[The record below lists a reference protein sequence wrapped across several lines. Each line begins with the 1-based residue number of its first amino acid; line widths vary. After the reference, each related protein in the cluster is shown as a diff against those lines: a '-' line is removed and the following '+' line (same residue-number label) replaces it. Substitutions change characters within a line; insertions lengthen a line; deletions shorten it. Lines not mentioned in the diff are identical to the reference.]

1 MKRLN
6 LLLAAILFVAVSAF
20 GATDYGLTV
29 GGVDVTSDNC
39 SNITGEHIEKH
50 SSATDDEYYIKYDPA
65 TKTLT
70 FKNILI
76 ERTGSYNRAI
86 LNEDVDGLKI
96 VFLGKNELSA
106 EDSSPVRL
114 NNNTTITVPE
124 GGKLRVGGGDEDGI
138 TVGNGKTLIFDNVYD
153 CSVSASNSNGIEGA
167 TGKEN
172 LIVRNNSCVRAGGY
186 VENHNGVYDFASLT
200 VSDSYFDVV
209 GYAYAIEKLGSFTHK
224 GAYPIVVGTGYN
236 ASAKRFGAYWAQI
249 AVGVCRNDETVF
261 PDANFR
267 QTLYEFAKNPSSGIV
282 EGFPYNY
289 YTYPVGAYTGYIK
302 DWKKMDLAGK
312 SIANLKGIEHF
323 YNLQTLIC
331 NDNQLTSVDLTKNV
345 NLSTLN
351 LSNNSLSTIDLSK
364 NKELNTLSLRNNKLE
379 SLDVTNNVNL
389 QSLHVNNNF
398 LTGIN
403 IAANWMLKY
412 LDINDNKLNTLDLSY
427 VESLIEVNC
436 QNNKLTEISVGDIER
451 LNCSNNN
458 LTGLKFDAYSG
469 VKFKYLNC
477 SDNAINGANVQQF
490 VDKLPTPSASN
501 NAELVF
507 KSSSDTEQNSM
518 SQEQALTVMGKNWT
532 LKRTNGNIY
541 LGEQSTS
548 IESIETD
555 AGNGNAPRYNLMG
568 QPVDKN
574 YRGVVIQNGK
584 KTLIK

>member
-1 MKRLN
+1 MKKLYTFF
-6 LLLAAILFVAVSAF
+6 AIFTLTAVSAF

-50 SSATDDEYYIKYDPA
+50 SSATDDESYIKYDPA

-186 VENHNGVYDFASLT
+186 GENHNGVYDFASLT
-200 VSDSYFDVV
+200 VSDSYFNVV
-209 GYAYAIEKLGSFTHK
+209 GYAYAIEKLGSFTHE
-224 GAYPIVVGTGYN
+224 GAYPIVMGSVYN
-236 ASAKRFGAYWAQI
+236 ASAKRFGAFQAQI
-249 AVGVCRNDETVF
+249 AVGVCRTDETVF

-267 QTLYEFAKNPSSGIV
+267 QALYEFAKNPSSGIV
-282 EGFPYNY
+282 EGLPYNY

-302 DWKKMDLAGK
+302 EWKKMDLAGK

-364 NKELNTLSLRNNKLE
+364 NKELNTLALRNNKLE
-379 SLDVTNNVNL
+379 SLDIINNS
-389 QSLHVNNNF
+389 SLEYLYANNNL

-436 QNNKLTEISVGDIER
+436 QNNKLTEISVGNIAR

-469 VKFKYLNC
+469 ANFKYLNC

-532 LKRTNGNIY
+532 LKHTNGNVY
-541 LGEQSTS
+541 LGEAGVEG
-548 IESIETD
+548 IEVDPID
-555 AGNGNAPRYNLMG
+555 DNAPRYNLNG
-568 QPVDKN
+568 QPVDDN
-574 YRGVVIQNGK
+574 YRGIVIQNGK
-584 KTLIK
+584 KVLIK

>member
-1 MKRLN
+1 MKRQN
-6 LLLAAILFVAVSAF
+6 LLLAAILFAAVSAF

-186 VENHNGVYDFASLT
+186 GENHNGVYDFASLT

-282 EGFPYNY
+282 DGFPYNY

-389 QSLHVNNNF
+389 QSLHVNNNL
-398 LTGIN
+398 LTEIN
-403 IAANWMLKY
+403 LAANWMLKY

-427 VESLIEVNC
+427 AKYLEVNC

>member
-1 MKRLN
+1 MKRQN
-6 LLLAAILFVAVSAF
+6 LLLAAILFAAVSAF

-124 GGKLRVGGGDEDGI
+124 GGELDVFGGDEDGI

-186 VENHNGVYDFASLT
+186 GENHNGVYDFASLT

-209 GYAYAIEKLGSFTHK
+209 GYAYAIEKLGSFTHE

-249 AVGVCRNDETVF
+249 AVGVCRTDETVF

-267 QTLYEFAKNPSSGIV
+267 QALFDYAKNPSSGIV

-389 QSLHVNNNF
+389 QSLHVNNNL
-398 LTGIN
+398 LTEIN
-403 IAANWMLKY
+403 LAANWMLKY

-427 VESLIEVNC
+427 AEYLEVNC
-436 QNNKLTEISVGDIER
+436 QNNKLTEISVGNIAR

>member
-1 MKRLN
+1 MKRQN
-6 LLLAAILFVAVSAF
+6 LLLAAILFAAVSAF

-186 VENHNGVYDFASLT
+186 GENHNGVYDFASLT

-389 QSLHVNNNF
+389 QSLHVNNNL
-398 LTGIN
+398 LTEIN
-403 IAANWMLKY
+403 LAANWMLEY

-427 VESLIEVNC
+427 AKYLEVNC

>member
-1 MKRLN
+1 MKRQN
-6 LLLAAILFVAVSAF
+6 LLLAAILFAAVSAF

-50 SSATDDEYYIKYDPA
+50 SSATDDEYYIKYDPS

-96 VFLGKNELSA
+96 VFLGTNKLLA

-124 GGKLRVGGGDEDGI
+124 GGELDVFGGDEDGI

-186 VENHNGVYDFASLT
+186 GENHNGVYDFASLT

-389 QSLHVNNNF
+389 QSLHVNNNL
-398 LTGIN
+398 LTEIN
-403 IAANWMLKY
+403 LAANWMLEY

-436 QNNKLTEISVGDIER
+436 QNNKLTEISVGNIAR

-469 VKFKYLNC
+469 ANFKYLNC

-507 KSSSDTEQNSM
+507 KSSSDTEKNSM

-532 LKRTNGNIY
+532 LKHTNGNVY
-541 LGEQSTS
+541 LGEAGVEG
-548 IESIETD
+548 IEVDPID
-555 AGNGNAPRYNLMG
+555 DNAPRYNLMG
-568 QPVDKN
+568 QPVDDS
-574 YRGVVIQNGK
+574 YRGIVIQNGK
-584 KTLIK
+584 KVLTK

>member
-186 VENHNGVYDFASLT
+186 GENHNGVYDFASLT

-224 GAYPIVVGTGYN
+224 GAYPIVMGTGYN

-302 DWKKMDLAGK
+302 EWVKMDLAGK

-389 QSLHVNNNF
+389 QSLHVNNNL
-398 LTGIN
+398 LTEIN
-403 IAANWMLKY
+403 IAANWMLEY

-427 VESLIEVNC
+427 AEYLEVNC

>member
-1 MKRLN
+1 MKRQN
-6 LLLAAILFVAVSAF
+6 LLLAAILFAAVSAF

-186 VENHNGVYDFASLT
+186 GENHNGVYDFASLT

-345 NLSTLN
+345 NLLTLN

-389 QSLHVNNNF
+389 QSLHVNNNL
-398 LTGIN
+398 LTEIN
-403 IAANWMLKY
+403 LAANWMLEY

-427 VESLIEVNC
+427 AEYLEVNC

>member
-1 MKRLN
+1 MKRQN
-6 LLLAAILFVAVSAF
+6 LLLAAILFAAVSAF

-106 EDSSPVRL
+106 ENSSPVRL

-186 VENHNGVYDFASLT
+186 GENHNGVYDFASLT

-389 QSLHVNNNF
+389 QSLHVNNNL
-398 LTGIN
+398 LTEIN
-403 IAANWMLKY
+403 LAANWMLEY

-427 VESLIEVNC
+427 AEYLEVNC